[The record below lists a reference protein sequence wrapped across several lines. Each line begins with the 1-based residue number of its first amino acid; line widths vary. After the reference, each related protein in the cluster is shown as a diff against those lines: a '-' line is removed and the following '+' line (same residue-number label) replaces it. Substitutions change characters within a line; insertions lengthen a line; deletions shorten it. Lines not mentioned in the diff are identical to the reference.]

1 MTNQAIRVSQ
11 YSMPLICSSWVI
23 VVRICKYVTPF
34 CTNLLEKAC
43 MIFHRKVSCGLKT
56 FPIKD
61 IGIDFL
67 LDGKIANIV

>member
-1 MTNQAIRVSQ
+1 MA
-11 YSMPLICSSWVI
+11 YSYEVYCIPIKDI
-23 VVRICKYVTPF
+23 GTGVVLCGGEK
-34 CTNLLEKAC
+34 EKAC
-43 MIFHRKVSCGLKT
+43 VIFHCKVSCGLKT